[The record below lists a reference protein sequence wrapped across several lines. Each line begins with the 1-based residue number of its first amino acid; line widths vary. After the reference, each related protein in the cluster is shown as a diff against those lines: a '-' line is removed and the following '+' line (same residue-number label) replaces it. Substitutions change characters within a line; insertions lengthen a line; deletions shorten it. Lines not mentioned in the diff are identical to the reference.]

1 MDRQERTEKSIQ
13 TLEPWPVRLRARVLT
28 GAVVTALV
36 ALELSGCASYSDL
49 IGEIRGEFI
58 AGDYQAALE
67 QIDKSKIKSDS
78 SSQLLYH
85 LERAMILDRIG
96 KLDDSRSELLKA
108 DRLADSLYTVSV
120 SKTAASFVV
129 SDDVGDYA
137 GEDYERVA
145 IQTMLA
151 LSFIASDDL
160 ANAQVAARRIN
171 SKLAEIVG
179 TYGKDAKA
187 TYNDDAFARYL
198 AGMIHEA
205 RGDVDNAIVEY
216 GKAMGLYAKGYEEFS
231 NGRTPESLQRAY
243 YRLLLARR
251 RSDRIPAFVK
261 ANPAIA
267 AAIDREIEK
276 ENEGGVAQ
284 IAVIHES
291 GQISPKI
298 SLSSFVQA
306 GSQVVRLSFPAIRY
320 ERQRLYGATGIEFGD
335 GKFIAAST
343 GSDLDA
349 IAAQSLEDRK
359 SRIVAKGLTR
369 ALIKGQVVEQTRQN
383 FGEGAGL
390 LMNVITAATET
401 ADTRGWSLLPA
412 RLFVTRAWLKPGTHR
427 VTLKT
432 QGRETVTEINLR
444 PGELKLIRASDSAP
458 VRSLPTAGS

>member
-1 MDRQERTEKSIQ
+1 MDRQKRTEKSIQ
-13 TLEPWPVRLRARVLT
+13 TFEPRLVKQRSRTLT
-28 GAVVTALV
+28 GAVCAALV
-36 ALELSGCASYSDL
+36 ALQLSSCASYSDL
-49 IGEIRGEFI
+49 IGSIRGDFI
-58 AGDYQAALE
+58 AGDYQTALE

-96 KLDDSRSELLKA
+96 KLDDSRGELLKA
-108 DRLADSLYTVSV
+108 DRIADNLYTVSL

-151 LSFIASDDL
+151 LSFIAEGDL
-160 ANAQVAARRIN
+160 SNAQVAARRIN
-171 SKLAEIVG
+171 SKLAEIIG

-187 TYNDDAFARYL
+187 TYSDDAFARYL

-205 RGDVDNAIVEY
+205 RGDIDNAIVEY
-216 GKAMGLYAKGYEEFS
+216 GKAIGSYAKGYQEFS
-231 NGRTPESLQRAY
+231 NDRIPDSLQQAY

-251 RSDRIPAFVK
+251 RADKIPSFVK
-261 ANPAIA
+261 ANPSIA
-267 AAIDREIEK
+267 AAVDREIEK
-276 ENEGGVAQ
+276 ENGAGIAQVA
-284 IAVIHES
+284 VLHES
-291 GQISPKI
+291 GQISQKI
-298 SLSSFVQA
+298 SLSSFVQV
-306 GSQVVRLSFPAIRY
+306 GSQLVRMSFPAIRY
-320 ERQRLYGATGIEFGD
+320 ERQRLYGATGIELGD
-335 GKFIAAST
+335 GKFIAAAT
-343 GSDLDA
+343 GSDFDA
-349 IAAQSLEDRK
+349 IAAQSLEDHK

-412 RLFVTRAWLKPGTHR
+412 RIFVTRAWLKSGTHR
-427 VTLKT
+427 MTLKT
-432 QGRETVTEINLR
+432 QGRETVTEVTLR
-444 PGELKLIRASDSAP
+444 PGEIKLLRASDAAP
-458 VRSLPTAGS
+458 LRSLPTAGS